1 MKIVFHKRFVK
12 SFKKRIKNNPQLVNK
27 FKQRYQLFLNDK
39 NNPILRNH
47 HLSGDLIGKSA
58 FSINSDIR
66 VIYEE
71 KNDVI
76 IFLDIG
82 THNQVYK

>member
-1 MKIVFHKRFVK
+1 MKIIFHKRFVK
-12 SFKKRIKNNPQLVNK
+12 NFKKRIKNNPQLVNR
-27 FKQRYQLFLNDK
+27 FKQRYQIFLNDK
-39 NNPILRNH
+39 NSPILRNH
-47 HLSGDLIGKSA
+47 QLSGDLIGKSA
-58 FSINSDIR
+58 FSITSDIR

-71 KNDVI
+71 KNGMI